1 MADLNDSLKWEL
13 KQNPLFR
20 ELEERVFDN
29 LLRAAQPKVYKTR
42 AAIFHEGD
50 PGGSLL
56 MVLSGQIKI
65 SGVTPNGKE
74 CVLAFMGPGEVIGEI
89 TLLDGGART
98 ASAEAM
104 EPSRALELTR
114 SAFLSVL
121 DDSPS
126 TALKIIEILCKR
138 LRATSQMVG
147 DFTLLTAGP
156 RLARTL
162 LRLARSNG
170 ADHDIGILIDLPLSQ
185 STLGAHAGLLRESV
199 NRQLRAWRN
208 AGIIELEGD
217 RIVILREDVL
227 SEISDG
233 RP

>member
-1 MADLNDSLKWEL
+1 MSGLNDSLKWEL
-13 KQNPLFR
+13 KKNPLFR
-20 ELEERVFDN
+20 ELDDGAFDN
-29 LLRAAQPKVYKTR
+29 LLRSAQPRVYKAR

-74 CVLAFMGPGEVIGEI
+74 CVLAFMGPGDVIGEI

-104 EPSRALELTR
+104 ETSRVLELTR
-114 SAFLSVL
+114 GAFMSAL
-121 DDSPS
+121 DDSPP

-138 LRATSQMVG
+138 LRTTSQMVE

-162 LRLARSNG
+162 LRLADSNG
-170 ADHDIGILIDLPLSQ
+170 VDDKAGMLIDLPLSQ

-199 NRQLRAWRN
+199 NRQLRAW
-208 AGIIELEGD
+208 EGEQVIQRAND
-217 RIVILREDVL
+217 RIVIVRKDVL
-227 SEISDG
+227 VDLSEGGS
-233 RP
+233 

>member
-1 MADLNDSLKWEL
+1 MSDLNDSLKWEL
-13 KQNPLFR
+13 KKNPLFR
-20 ELEERVFDN
+20 DLDDSAFDN
-29 LLRAAQPKVYKTR
+29 LLRAAQPKIYKTR

-50 PGGSLL
+50 AGGSLL

-74 CVLAFMGPGEVIGEI
+74 CVLAFMGPGDVIGEI

-98 ASAEAM
+98 ASAEAI
-104 EPSRALELTR
+104 ETSRVLELTR
-114 SAFLSVL
+114 SAFMSAL
-121 DDSPS
+121 DDSPP

-138 LRATSQMVG
+138 LRTTSQMVE

-162 LRLARSNG
+162 LRLADSNG
-170 ADHDIGILIDLPLSQ
+170 ADHEDGVLIDLPLSQ

-199 NRQLRAWRN
+199 NRQLRAWETEK
-208 AGIIELEGD
+208 IIERADD
-217 RIVILREDVL
+217 RIVIMRKDVL
-227 SEISDG
+227 VDVSEG
-233 RP
+233 GA